1 VTSNIQFDSGDSHC
15 NRNRQLIKFSGVGS
29 IESLTSCRYDAAPS
43 TFGVGMFERQI
54 TVVGD
59 DISTLVMSKRLMRA
73 QLIFEHS
80 DSR

>member
-1 VTSNIQFDSGDSHC
+1 
-15 NRNRQLIKFSGVGS
+15 
-29 IESLTSCRYDAAPS
+29 
-43 TFGVGMFERQI
+43 MFERQI